1 MLIDFHTHTF
11 PDKIAASAIAEL
23 SERSGVKP
31 CTDGTM
37 QGLKDSMARAGV
49 DVSVVLP
56 VATKP
61 SQVERINR
69 KNLEINKQFNG
80 RGIVCFGAMHPDC
93 KNYKEELAWLKDNG
107 FRGIKLHPDYQK
119 HYVDDADNVKIIA
132 EAERLG
138 LYTTIHAG
146 VDIGYP
152 SPVHA
157 APAQTRHM
165 LDIVHPTHVIL
176 AHTGG
181 WKQWDDVIALLDDPA
196 LYLDLS
202 FSFGVITD
210 EQFLK
215 ILEQHGSEQLLFA
228 TDSPWDSP
236 EHTLEALKK
245 LPLTREQLDN
255 ICYKNACRL
264 LDLTY

>member
-11 PDKIAASAIAEL
+11 PDKIAEAAISEL
-23 SERSGVKP
+23 SERSGITP
-31 CTDGTM
+31 CTDGT
-37 QGLKDSMARAGV
+37 QNGLKDAMAREGV
-49 DVSVVLP
+49 DISVALP
-56 VATKP
+56 VATRP
-61 SQVERINR
+61 DQVEHINR
-69 KNLEINKQFNG
+69 RSLEINRQFQG
-80 RGIVCFGAMHPDC
+80 KGLLSFGAMHPDYE
-93 KNYKEELAWLKDNG
+93 NYKEELAWLKEQG
-107 FRGIKLHPDYQK
+107 FRGIKLHPDYQRC
-119 HYVDDADNVKIIA
+119 YVDDSKNLRIIE

-157 APAQTRHM
+157 APQQTRHM
-165 LDIVHPTHVIL
+165 ADLLHPTHVIL

-181 WKQWDDVIALLDDPA
+181 WKQWDDVISLLDDPA
-196 LYLDLS
+196 LYLDTS
-202 FSFGVITD
+202 FSFGYITD
-210 EQFLK
+210 GQFLK
-215 ILEQHGSEQLLFA
+215 ILEQHGSEHILFA

-236 EHTLEALKK
+236 THTLEALKK

-264 LDLTY
+264 LGLKA

>member
-23 SERSGVKP
+23 SARSGITP
-31 CTDGTM
+31 TTDGTI
-37 QGLKDSMARAGV
+37 QGLRDSMKRDGV
-49 DVSVVLP
+49 DISVIVP
-56 VATKP
+56 VATRP
-61 SQVERINR
+61 DQVERINR
-69 KNLEINKQFNG
+69 RSLELNKQFDG
-80 RGIVCFGAMHPDC
+80 KGLLSFGCMHPGYE
-93 KNYKEELAWLKDNG
+93 NYKEELAWLKENG
-107 FRGIKLHPDYQK
+107 FVGIKLHPDYQNCF
-119 HYVDDADNVKIIA
+119 VDDEANLNIIA

-157 APAQTRHM
+157 SPKRSRHVVDT
-165 LDIVHPTHVIL
+165 LHPTHMIL

-181 WKQWDDVIALLDDPA
+181 WKQWDEVIDLLTDPD
-196 LYLDLS
+196 LYFDIS
-202 FSFGVITD
+202 FSMGVITD

-215 ILEQHGSEQLLFA
+215 ILEQHGSEHLLFA

-236 EHTLEALKK
+236 AHTLEALKK
-245 LPLTREQLDN
+245 LPLTREQFDN

-264 LDLTY
+264 LGL